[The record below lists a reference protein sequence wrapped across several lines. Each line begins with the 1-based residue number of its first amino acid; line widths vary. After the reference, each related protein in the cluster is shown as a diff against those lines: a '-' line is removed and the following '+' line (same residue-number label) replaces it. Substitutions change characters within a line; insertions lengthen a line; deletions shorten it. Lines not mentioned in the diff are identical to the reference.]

1 MYPKIPLG
9 ISLVNCTEKK
19 KRFAGEHIPIRN
31 VKELIKKVKEI
42 ISTVTHSDSA
52 PHPTHTD
59 STSLTLRKQQ
69 IYLKQIRKNL
79 RLDNHMTK
87 KNTQP

>member
-19 KRFAGEHIPIRN
+19 RFAGKPIPIRN
-31 VKELIKKVKEI
+31 VKELIKTVKEI

-87 KNTQP
+87 KNTQQ